1 MLKMSFQVITS
12 PAGEEMVVVPKSEFD
27 AILSRVAELDEDEAD
42 VAIYDARKAELT
54 EAGKLPA
61 EVSMFM
67 LRGDSRIR
75 AIRKYRGLSQVE
87 LANHA
92 SLAQGFLSDLESGR
106 RKLTD
111 ATVESLSKVLDVP
124 ADWLKG

>member
-54 EAGKLPA
+54 EANKLPA

-106 RKLTD
+106 RNLTD

>member
-54 EAGKLPA
+54 EANKLPA
-61 EVSMFM
+61 EVSMHM

>member
-1 MLKMSFQVITS
+1 MLKMNFQVITS
-12 PAGEEMVVVPKSEFD
+12 PGGEEMVLVSKKEFD
-27 AILSRVAELDEDEAD
+27 EAMAQIEEALEDAADE
-42 VAIYDARKAELT
+42 AIYDARKAEMT
-54 EAGKLPA
+54 EESKLPA
-61 EVSMFM
+61 EISMAL
-67 LRGDSRIR
+67 LRGDSRLR

-92 SLAQGFLSDLESGR
+92 NLAQGFLSDLESGR

-111 ATVESLSKVLDVP
+111 ATVESLSKALDVP